1 LSGIDSGSTTLNA
14 SAPGYSSANA
24 LAVDVVQPQL
34 RFDRLGNTAVG
45 VSTDFY
51 LNLVV
56 PGATYPTLQTAVM
69 PVSVSL
75 QSSANT
81 VASVP
86 AQITIPA
93 GTNTSAAVPL
103 TGLAVG
109 STTITASSPDLVP
122 AVSASV
128 TVAP

>member
-1 LSGIDSGSTTLNA
+1 
-14 SAPGYSSANA
+14 
-24 LAVDVVQPQL
+24 
-34 RFDRLGNTAVG
+34 
-45 VSTDFY
+45 
-51 LNLVV
+51 
-56 PGATYPTLQTAVM
+56 
-69 PVSVSL
+69 
-75 QSSANT
+75 
-81 VASVP
+81 VP